1 MIMSLDRRPSALLI
15 PLVLLAAACGA
26 EDDTSGS
33 VAGDGTA
40 TVPATSAPS
49 LTAPS
54 EPSPSSSSTPPVTAA
69 DLDGRAF
76 VATAATGRELVADSA
91 VRVEFEGDR
100 LSGSGG
106 CNSFGTSGWSVD
118 GGVLVATGG
127 FAMTEMACDPPEL
140 MDQDVWLTELLGAR
154 PTLELAGDA
163 LTISSGDV
171 TLTLTDREVV
181 DPDRPLEGTTWEL
194 EGLIGGDA
202 VSSVPMGVE
211 PPTLTIEGDRLQAFL
226 GCNQGQGAV
235 AVGAGTMEIEP
246 LATTRM
252 ACQGEA
258 GEVERDVLTVLDGTV
273 QFTIEADQLTLTNG
287 DAGLIYRAGA

>member
-1 MIMSLDRRPSALLI
+1 MALRRRSCALLL
-15 PLVLLAAACGA
+15 PLLLLAAACGA
-26 EDDTSGS
+26 DDDVATSMTDDANG
-33 VAGDGTA
+33 
-40 TVPATSAPS
+40 TVPATSARPP
-49 LTAPS
+49 TATS
-54 EPSPSSSSTPPVTAA
+54 EPGTSSSTPPVAAA

-91 VRVEFEGDR
+91 VRIEFEGDR

-127 FAMTEMACDPPEL
+127 FAMTEMACDPPGL

-154 PTLELAGDA
+154 PTLELDGAT
-163 LTISSGDV
+163 LTISGGDV
-171 TLTLTDREVV
+171 VLTLTDREVV

-202 VSSVPMGVE
+202 VSSVPVGVE

-226 GCNQGQGAV
+226 GCNQGRGAV
-235 AVGAGTMEIEP
+235 AVGDGTMEIEP
-246 LATTRM
+246 LVTTRM

-287 DAGLIYRAGA
+287 DAGLVYRAGA